1 MDGGGGSEDSSVG
14 LCNALEAI
22 SFWASS
28 DLWFITHISSSSP
41 EEDDEPSSS
50 LCEALLN
57 DVVMAT
63 SSSSPESD
71 VSPSFFL
78 DMKDLAVA
86 LACNVLL
93 DLEMGDNRAALEDSD
108 PVENDRFRPNTSPM
122 LVGVGVDLGDRDRFW
137 VR

>member
-1 MDGGGGSEDSSVG
+1 
-14 LCNALEAI
+14 
-22 SFWASS
+22 
-28 DLWFITHISSSSP
+28 
-41 EEDDEPSSS
+41 
-50 LCEALLN
+50 
-57 DVVMAT
+57 
-63 SSSSPESD
+63 
-71 VSPSFFL
+71 
-78 DMKDLAVA
+78 MKDLTVA